1 MTQCPYPE
9 MVTDQVSGRT
19 EPSLLYLVWHEG
31 YEAHKFAMANQ
42 SIRLASLVVK
52 LETEIRK
59 RHSTEKGIRKTAGQ
73 VLEARGTH
81 HNLLC
86 MKETHGYFPITNN
99 CKGEGSFR
107 FAYFG
112 RQPAADQGE
121 R

>member
-52 LETEIRK
+52 LETEIRNVTALK
-59 RHSTEKGIRKTAGQ
+59 RELEKQRAK
-73 VLEARGTH
+73 
-81 HNLLC
+81 
-86 MKETHGYFPITNN
+86 F
-99 CKGEGSFR
+99 
-107 FAYFG
+107 
-112 RQPAADQGE
+112 
-121 R
+121 